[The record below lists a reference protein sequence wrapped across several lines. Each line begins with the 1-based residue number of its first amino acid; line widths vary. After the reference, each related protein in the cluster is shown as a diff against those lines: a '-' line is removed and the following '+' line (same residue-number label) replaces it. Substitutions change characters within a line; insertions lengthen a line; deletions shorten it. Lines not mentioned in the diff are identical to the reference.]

1 MDEPVFGVLIVVGT
15 LVLATLGGVHLAMDF
30 RHFREIERH
39 CTAQGYIQNQTTR
52 ITCTVEP
59 KTKP

>member
-1 MDEPVFGVLIVVGT
+1 MDEPIFGVLIVTST
-15 LVLATLGGVHLAMDF
+15 LVLATYGGMYLTMDY

-39 CTAQGYIQNQTTR
+39 CAAQGYIQNQTTR

>member
-1 MDEPVFGVLIVVGT
+1 MDEPVIGGLLLVAALMLSPFGAMF
-15 LVLATLGGVHLAMDF
+15 LVMDY

-39 CTAQGYIQNQTTR
+39 CIAQGYIQNQTTR

>member
-1 MDEPVFGVLIVVGT
+1 MDEPVLGGLIVVGT
-15 LVLATLGGVHLAMDF
+15 LVLATFGGMYLVMDY

-52 ITCTVEP
+52 ITCAVEP